1 MSSKI
6 EWCDETWNP
15 VVGCSKVSAGC
26 DNCYAEKMAYRL
38 SCMGQPAY
46 MSTPENPGG
55 VVFGEG
61 CWSTGPSYGQW
72 TGRTA
77 LNSVKH
83 FELPFSWKKPRR
95 IFVCSMGDLFHE
107 SVPVEWIYKVLT
119 VVAMLPRHTFMFLTK
134 RPERMCE
141 IITDLGRG
149 GQPHLPHVSY
159 PQFGN
164 SETESH
170 ISNMLSLRLEREGYH
185 VGWPMRNLWVGTSV
199 EDQKTADARI
209 PSLLRTQ
216 AAARFVSVEPMLG
229 AVDLTEIDTGKTWP
243 FKGETSKINALRGH
257 ASSINKEPSSTAASV
272 RFIDLMNTGKLD
284 WVICGGESGPKARAL
299 NQDSV
304 RGLRDQCSAAGVPFM
319 FKQWGEWAPFGQA
332 GIVKAHGLEPSNN
345 KFRVYFETGLP
356 RDCIR
361 EHPHVGV
368 YKIGKKKAGR
378 LLDGKEHLAFPG
390 EGEFGGKSEI
400 RNMKDERDGLK
411 DLECTGC
418 DNPFPLYGVPG
429 MPCPICGGS
438 LEVMEGL

>member
-38 SCMGQPAY
+38 SCMGQRAY
-46 MSTPENPGG
+46 MSTPENLGG

-61 CWSTGPSYGQW
+61 CGSTGPSYGQW

-95 IFVCSMGDLFHE
+95 IFLCSMGDLFHE
-107 SVPVEWIYKVLT
+107 SVPFEWIDKVFAVMALC
-119 VVAMLPRHTFMFLTK
+119 PQHTFQVLTK
-134 RPERMCE
+134 RPERMAE
-141 IITDLGRG
+141 YMNYTYPTDESTKTGIRAAIHRIN
-149 GQPHLPHVSY
+149 PNAYTHSRMPWPLPNV
-159 PQFGN
+159 
-164 SETESH
+164 
-170 ISNMLSLRLEREGYH
+170 
-185 VGWPMRNLWVGTSV
+185 WAGTSV

-209 PSLLRTQ
+209 PALLRTQ
-216 AAARFVSVEPMLG
+216 AALRFVSVEPMLG
-229 AVDLTEIDTGKTWP
+229 AVDFTEIDTGKTWP

-257 ASSINKEPSSTAASV
+257 ASSINKEPSSTATSV

-299 NQDSV
+299 HPDWV
-304 RGLRDQCSAAGVPFM
+304 RSLRDQCSAAGVPFM

-332 GIVKAHGLEPSNN
+332 GIVKAHGLSPSNN
-345 KFRVYFETGLP
+345 KWRVYFETGLP